1 MIKTEFMELLEELD
15 RLNEAT
21 DKSAERAF
29 WAAAKRKQIDE
40 VSFHAAYDE
49 ELKELGLMDIFNA
62 QGSFTGRSV
71 YGRIKEAKEANPD
84 SWALKALS
92 KLWAL
97 RYVDS
102 VYFASEAAA
111 IKAADEEA
119 EKRRAALKAEQERVA
134 KETRTNAIKD
144 LTRDYKLLLPDALKE
159 VDQKLLNQYMAAY
172 SVNETDFDVVIESSQ
187 WGEGVRILPNKST
200 HAYRFNTAPTNKF
213 KELLSLVYTELK
225 DGMEKFEADNAKLR
239 AEANKAIDIFK
250 ANGKDSSAILLGESG
265 KMYFLSDTSEWN
277 LKSMAAKVNGEIVA
291 VKSVNEIQEAYKVIY
306 TRVSTS
312 ERNYSTYQD
321 TMAYSYESWD
331 SSEEDK
337 IPGLIPVIGKGDGT
351 WSYWETK
358 AVKSGDGVKYST
370 MDNIDSWAYTET
382 TNLATD

>member
-15 RLNEAT
+15 RINEAT

-29 WAAAKRKQIDE
+29 WAAAKKKQIDE
-40 VSFHAAYDE
+40 VSFHTAYDD
-49 ELKELGLMDIFNA
+49 ELKELGLMDIFNPD
-62 QGSFTGRSV
+62 GTFTGRSV
-71 YGRIKEAKEANPD
+71 YGRIKEAKDANPD

-134 KETRTNAIKD
+134 KETRTNVVKE

-159 VDQKLLNQYMAAY
+159 VDQKLLNQYMTAY
-172 SVNETDFDVVIESSQ
+172 NVNETDFDVVIESSQ
-187 WGEGVRILPNKST
+187 WGDGVRILPNKST
-200 HAYRFNTAPTNKF
+200 HAYRFNTAPANKF

-225 DGMEKFEADNAKLR
+225 DGVEKFEVDNAKAR

-250 ANGKDSSAILLGESG
+250 NNGKDASAILLGESG

-277 LKSMAAKVNGEIVA
+277 LKSMAAKVSGDIAA
-291 VKSVNEIQEAYKVIY
+291 VKSVNEIQEPYKVIY
-306 TRVSTS
+306 TCISSS

-358 AVKSGDGVKYST
+358 AIKSGDGVQYSL